1 MVGERLVKGA
11 VFLALMGL
19 ATGCRHKDEPLRP
32 LVIVDKPAKEDVQ
45 IFGEYVGRIRAARFV
60 EIHARV
66 EGYLE
71 KMLFVEGKEVK
82 HNEPLFIINSALYKA
97 KVEKAKAQ
105 LKKNQAQAAKAKR
118 DVERLQPL
126 YEQHAASQLDLDNA
140 LASLGDAEADIAMS
154 KADLDQAQ
162 LELSYTTVT
171 SPLAGYISER
181 FVDVGALVG
190 PGVNSKL
197 AAVVKS
203 DTVLVDF
210 KMTALDYLRAER
222 RNIKFGEQDTSR
234 SWQPTV
240 TVTLADDSEYPVKG
254 IVDFADPIVD
264 PQTGTFGVRAELPN
278 PNQKLLPGQF
288 TKVKLLLD
296 VRERA
301 IVVPRKAISIE
312 KGGAFIY
319 VVRRDN
325 VAEKRFVQTGPEIGN
340 NIVIE
345 RGLGENEQVV
355 IEGYHKL
362 VPGMLVQPIQ
372 AGDDKAIEALR
383 AEEEGE

>member
-1 MVGERLVKGA
+1 MVGERLVKGSI
-11 VFLALMGL
+11 VLVALLML
-19 ATGCRHKDEPLRP
+19 ATGCRKKEEPLRP
-32 LVIVDKPAKEDVQ
+32 LVIVDKPQKEDVQ
-45 IFGEYVGRIRAARFV
+45 IFGEYVGRIRAASYV

-71 KMLFVEGKEVK
+71 KMLFVEGKQVK
-82 HNEPLFIINSALYKA
+82 QNINSALYKA
-97 KVEKAKAQ
+97 RVEKARAQ
-105 LKKNQAQAAKAKR
+105 LKKNEAQAAKAKR

-140 LASLGDAEADIAMS
+140 LASLDDSEANIAMS

-162 LELSYTTVT
+162 LELGYTTVT
-171 SPLAGYISER
+171 SPIAGYISER

-222 RNIKFGEQDTSR
+222 RNIKFGEQDTTR

-240 TVTLADDSEYPVKG
+240 TVTLADNSEYPVKG

-264 PQTGTFGVRAELPN
+264 PQTGTFGVRAELAN

-288 TKVKLLLD
+288 TRVKLLLD

-312 KGGAFIY
+312 QGGVFIY
-319 VVRRDN
+319 IIRRDN

-340 NIVIE
+340 SIVIE
-345 RGLGENEQVV
+345 RGLGENESVV
-355 IEGYHKL
+355 VEGYHKL
-362 VPGMLVQPIQ
+362 VPGMLVRPVQ
-372 AGDDKAIEALR
+372 AGDDKAVAAYREEA
-383 AEEEGE
+383 GE

>member
-1 MVGERLVKGA
+1 MVGERLVKGGI
-11 VFLALMGL
+11 VLVALLML
-19 ATGCRHKDEPLRP
+19 ATGCRKKEEPLRP
-32 LVIVDKPAKEDVQ
+32 LVIVDKPQKEDVQ
-45 IFGEYVGRIRAARFV
+45 IFGEYVGRIRAASYV

-71 KMLFVEGKEVK
+71 RMLFVEGKQVK
-82 HNEPLFIINSALYKA
+82 QNEPLFIINSALYKA
-97 KVEKAKAQ
+97 RVEKAKAQ
-105 LKKNQAQAAKAKR
+105 LKKNEAQAAKAKR

-140 LASLGDAEADIAMS
+140 LASL
-154 KADLDQAQ
+154 DQAQ
-162 LELSYTTVT
+162 LELGYTTVT
-171 SPLAGYISER
+171 SPIAGYISER

-222 RNIKFGEQDTSR
+222 RNIKFGEQDTTR

-240 TVTLADDSEYPVKG
+240 TVTLADNSEYPVKG
-254 IVDFADPIVD
+254 VVDFADPIVD
-264 PQTGTFGVRAELPN
+264 PQTGTFGVRAELAN

-288 TKVKLLLD
+288 TRVKLLLD
-296 VRERA
+296 VRERS

-312 KGGAFIY
+312 QGGVFIY
-319 VVRRDN
+319 IIRRDN

-345 RGLGENEQVV
+345 RGLGENEAVV

-362 VPGMLVQPIQ
+362 VPGMLVRPVQ
-372 AGDDKAIEALR
+372 AGDDKAIEAYR
-383 AEEEGE
+383 EEAGE